1 MQGNAVAGL
10 TVEAA
15 LRQERRLYPTRVRS
29 VPALEWWYGKN
40 IPLKIIIEKILID
53 VP

>member
-1 MQGNAVAGL
+1 MHSTIVVGL

-15 LRQERRLYPTRVRS
+15 LGQERRLYPTRLRS

-53 VP
+53 VS